1 MSTDA
6 YMRQIE
12 ADLKQIREA
21 LALLE
26 SAQMHLSARE
36 MSAQESNSP
45 WRNVTQ
51 RWIAHQKRMIA
62 TYETILAAL
71 RKKEEP

>member
-6 YMRQIE
+6 HMRQIE

-21 LALLE
+21 LAPLE
-26 SAQMHLSARE
+26 SGQMHLSERE
-36 MSAQESNSP
+36 GNSP
-45 WRNVTQ
+45 WKHVPQ
-51 RWIAHQKRMIA
+51 RWIAHHKRVIA

-71 RKKEEP
+71 RKKKVS